1 MVNRAYLRARRRV
14 YVCRSRLISEIRS
27 QRGMTLLK
35 KETFLTVPAARDCVR
50 AFVYTLPVCACLF
63 CVCHLNVGRDRGG
76 RARPKDGVESRPSVA
91 FSVYRCAPRLADN
104 SGGSQHW
111 CAVGVWNV
119 CL

>member
-50 AFVYTLPVCACLF
+50 AFVYTLRVCVSFLR
-63 CVCHLNVGRDRGG
+63 VSPKRGERQRG
-76 RARPKDGVESRPSVA
+76 AGTPKR
-91 FSVYRCAPRLADN
+91 
-104 SGGSQHW
+104 W
-111 CAVGVWNV
+111 C
-119 CL
+119 